1 MGWRIILNEDVSIVL
16 VGAAGQGIE
25 TVAGFMARTLK
36 LSGYCVFVT
45 REFMSR
51 IRGGTNSLQLRV
63 SGSPRGAF
71 LRRTDIAVPL
81 TKDALPHLRKYSRID
96 DRTLVIGEA
105 EVLEGEDIDP
115 DRVSVVPFNRIAE
128 GIGGRI
134 YSNTV
139 AAGVLLSFFGVTVE
153 VASDYLRD
161 RFGSKGEK
169 VVNHNIEAFMA
180 GREIGLGLVASGT
193 VQVDIDT
200 NSEAK
205 GQLLMSGTD
214 GVALGAV
221 AGGCNFISSYPMSP
235 STGVLI
241 SLSQL
246 AKEFGIVVD
255 QAEDEIA
262 AINKA
267 IGAWYAGGRALVT
280 TSGGGFALMTEG
292 LSLAGMLESPVVIH
306 VSQRPGP
313 ATGLPT
319 RTEQADLQLVLYG
332 GHGEF
337 PRMIF
342 APGNPREAFY
352 LTHRAFNMSAKHQV
366 PAIILTDQFLVDSS
380 FTCPSIDLDGLEVKK
395 HIVETEPGYRRYA
408 FTEDGVSPRGLPGYG
423 QGLVGVDSDEHDE
436 EGHITEDLNLRP
448 RMVEKR
454 LHKRLGLLREDS
466 VPPTLY
472 GSEDYSVLVVAW
484 GSNYHVV
491 REAIEVLGR
500 SDISML
506 HFSQVYPLS
515 PATKGFLDRAE
526 KVTIVENNATCQL
539 GNLIQLETGFRI
551 PEENR
556 LLKYDGLPFPVEQV
570 ETFLR
575 GLGGGG

>member
-1 MGWRIILNEDVSIVL
+1 
-16 VGAAGQGIE
+16 
-25 TVAGFMARTLK
+25 
-36 LSGYCVFVT
+36 
-45 REFMSR
+45 
-51 IRGGTNSLQLRV
+51 
-63 SGSPRGAF
+63 
-71 LRRTDIAVPL
+71 
-81 TKDALPHLRKYSRID
+81 
-96 DRTLVIGEA
+96 
-105 EVLEGEDIDP
+105 
-115 DRVSVVPFNRIAE
+115 
-128 GIGGRI
+128 
-134 YSNTV
+134 
-139 AAGVLLSFFGVTVE
+139 
-153 VASDYLRD
+153 
-161 RFGSKGEK
+161 
-169 VVNHNIEAFMA
+169 
-180 GREIGLGLVASGT
+180 
-193 VQVDIDT
+193 
-200 NSEAK
+200 
-205 GQLLMSGTD
+205 MSGTD

-235 STGVLI
+235 STGVLV

-255 QAEDEIA
+255 QVEDEIA

-267 IGAWYAGGRALVT
+267 IGAWYAGGRALIT

-292 LSLAGMLESPVVIH
+292 LSLAGMLESPMVIH
-306 VSQRPGP
+306 VAQRPGP

-342 APGNPREAFY
+342 APGDPREAFY
-352 LTHRAFNMSAKHQV
+352 LTHRAFNMSAKHQA
-366 PAIILTDQFLVDSS
+366 PSIILTDQFLVDSS
-380 FTCPSIDLDGLEVKK
+380 FTCPSLDLDGLEVEK

-408 FTEDGVSPRGLPGYG
+408 FTGDGVSPRGVPGYG
-423 QGLVGVDSDEHDE
+423 EGLVGVDSDEHDE

-454 LHKRLGLLREDS
+454 LYRRLGLLREDS

-472 GSEDYSVLVVAW
+472 GDKDYGVLVVAW

-491 REAIEVLGR
+491 REAIDGLGR
-500 SDISML
+500 SDVSML

-515 PATKGFLDRAE
+515 PITREYLDSAD
-526 KVTIVENNATCQL
+526 VVAIVENNATCQL
-539 GNLIQLETGFRI
+539 GKLIQLETGFMI

-570 ETFLR
+570 ASFLG
-575 GLGGGG
+575 GLGGGT

>member
-1 MGWRIILNEDVSIVL
+1 LAEDVSIVL
-16 VGAAGQGIE
+16 AGAAGQGIE
-25 TVAGFMARTLK
+25 TVADFMARALK
-36 LSGYCVFVT
+36 LSGYCVFIT

-63 SGSPRGAF
+63 SRSPRGAF
-71 LRRTDIAVPL
+71 LRRTDVVVPL
-81 TKDALPHLRKYSRID
+81 TKNALPHLRKYSRVD
-96 DRTLVIGEA
+96 NRTLVIGEA
-105 EVLEGEDIDP
+105 EFLAGEDIDP
-115 DRVSVVPFNRIAE
+115 DRFSVVPFTRMAE
-128 GIGGRI
+128 GFGGRI

-139 AAGVLLSFFGVTVE
+139 AAGVVLAFFDVTVE
-153 VASDYLRD
+153 IASNYLRD
-161 RFGSKGEK
+161 RFGSKGDT
-169 VVNHNIEAFMA
+169 VVNQNIEAFLA
-180 GREIGLGLVASGT
+180 GREVGLELVASGR
-193 VQVDIDT
+193 VKVDVDK
-200 NSEAK
+200 NPDVKE
-205 GQLLMSGTD
+205 QLLISGTD
-214 GVALGAV
+214 GVALGALS
-221 AGGCNFISSYPMSP
+221 GGCNFISSYPMSP
-235 STGVLI
+235 STGVLV

-246 AKEFGIVVD
+246 AKEFGVVVD

-306 VSQRPGP
+306 VAQRPGP

-337 PRMIF
+337 SRMIY

-380 FTCPSIDLDGLEVKK
+380 FICPRIDLDGLGVEK
-395 HIVETEPGYRRYA
+395 HIVEPEPGYRRYA
-408 FTEDGVSPRGLPGYG
+408 FTGSGVSPRGVPGHG
-423 QGLVGVDSDEHDE
+423 EGLVGVDSDEHDE
-436 EGHITEDLNLRP
+436 EGHITEDLTLRP
-448 RMVEKR
+448 RMVQKRHHEK
-454 LHKRLGLLREDS
+454 LGRLREDC

-472 GSEDYSVLVVAW
+472 GSEDYGVLVVSW

-491 REAIEVLGR
+491 MEAIDGLGR
-500 SDISML
+500 SGVSML
-506 HFSQVYPLS
+506 HFSQVYPLNS
-515 PATKGFLDRAE
+515 DTRKYLDRADA
-526 KVTIVENNATCQL
+526 VAIVENNATCQL
-539 GNLIQLETGFRI
+539 GKLIQLETGFRI

-570 ETFLR
+570 EAFLG
-575 GLGGGG
+575 GLGGGA

>member
-1 MGWRIILNEDVSIVL
+1 MAEDISIVL

-25 TVAGFMARTLK
+25 TVADFMARTLK

-81 TKDALPHLRKYSRID
+81 TKEALPHLRKYARID
-96 DRTLVIGEA
+96 DETSVIGE
-105 EVLEGEDIDP
+105 ERVLEGGDIHP
-115 DRVSVVPFNRIAE
+115 DRVSLVPFTKIAE
-128 GIGGRI
+128 RIGGRI

-139 AAGVLLSFFGVTVE
+139 AAGVLLAFFDVPVE
-153 VASDYLRD
+153 VATDYLRA
-161 RFGSKGEK
+161 RFGSKGEP
-169 VVNHNIEAFMA
+169 VVNKNIEAFTA
-180 GREIGLGLVASGT
+180 GREIGLGLMASGGIH
-193 VQVDIDT
+193 VNIET
-200 NSEAK
+200 NKEAK

-241 SLSQL
+241 SLSQM

-255 QAEDEIA
+255 QVEDEIA

-292 LSLAGMLESPVVIH
+292 LSLAGMMESPVVIH
-306 VSQRPGP
+306 VAQRPGP

-337 PRMIF
+337 PRIIY
-342 APGNPREAFY
+342 APGNPREAFH

-366 PAIILTDQFLVDSS
+366 PTIILTDQFLVDSS
-380 FTCPSIDLDGLEVKK
+380 FICPRIELDGFEVEK
-395 HIVETEPGYRRYA
+395 HLVETEPDYRRYA
-408 FTEDGVSPRGLPGYG
+408 FTENGVSPRGVPGYG
-423 QGLVGVDSDEHDE
+423 EGLVGVDSDEHDE
-436 EGHITEDLNLRP
+436 AGHITEDLTLRP

-454 LHKRLGLLREDS
+454 LHKRMRLLREDS
-466 VPPTLY
+466 VPPTLHE
-472 GSEDYSVLVVAW
+472 GEDYRVLVVAW

-491 REAIEVLGR
+491 REAIEGLGR
-500 SDISML
+500 RDVSML
-506 HFSQVYPLS
+506 HFRQVYPLS
-515 PATKGFLDRAE
+515 SLTREYLDRAD
-526 KVTIVENNATCQL
+526 VVAIVENNATCQF
-539 GNLIQLETGFRI
+539 GKLIQIETGFMI
-551 PEENR
+551 SEENR

-570 ETFLR
+570 EAFLG
-575 GLGGGG
+575 GLGGGA

>member
-1 MGWRIILNEDVSIVL
+1 LAKDVSIVL
-16 VGAAGQGIE
+16 AGAAGQGIE
-25 TVAGFMARTLK
+25 TVADFTARALK

-71 LRRTDIAVPL
+71 LRRTDLAIPL

-96 DRTLVIGEA
+96 DRTLIIGEEELLA
-105 EVLEGEDIDP
+105 GEDIDP
-115 DRVSVVPFNRIAE
+115 DRVSEVSFTRMAE

-139 AAGVLLSFFGVTVE
+139 AAGVVLAFFDVTVE
-153 VASDYLRD
+153 VASEYLMD
-161 RFGSKGEK
+161 RFGSKGEQ
-169 VVNHNIEAFMA
+169 VVSQNIEAFMA
-180 GREIGLGLVASGT
+180 GREVGLGLVASGK
-193 VQVDIDT
+193 VKVDVDT
-200 NSEAK
+200 NPDVK

-214 GVALGAV
+214 GVALGALS
-221 AGGCNFISSYPMSP
+221 GGCNFISSYPMSP

-241 SLSQL
+241 GLSQL
-246 AKEFGIVVD
+246 AKEFGVVVD

-262 AINKA
+262 AVNKA

-292 LSLAGMLESPVVIH
+292 LSLAGMLESPVIIH
-306 VSQRPGP
+306 VAQRPGP

-342 APGNPREAFY
+342 APGNPQEAFY
-352 LTHRAFNMSAKHQV
+352 LTNRAFNMSAKHQV

-380 FTCPSIDLDGLEVKK
+380 FICPGIDLDGLEVEK

-408 FTEDGVSPRGLPGYG
+408 FTGDGISPRGVPGHG
-423 QGLVGVDSDEHDE
+423 KGLVGVDSDEHDE
-436 EGHITEDLNLRP
+436 EGHITEDLTLRP
-448 RMVEKR
+448 RMVQKR
-454 LHKRLGLLREDS
+454 LHEKLGRLREDS

-491 REAIEVLGR
+491 MEAIDGLGR
-500 SDISML
+500 SDVSML

-515 PATKGFLDRAE
+515 SDTREYLDRADT
-526 KVTIVENNATCQL
+526 VAIVENNATCQL
-539 GNLIQLETGFRI
+539 GKMIQLETGVRI
-551 PEENR
+551 PEGNR

-570 ETFLR
+570 EAFLG
-575 GLGGGG
+575 GLGGGA

>member
-1 MGWRIILNEDVSIVL
+1 LADDISIVL

-25 TVAGFMARTLK
+25 TVADFMARTLK

-63 SGSPRGAF
+63 SGSPRGAY

-81 TKDALPHLRKYSRID
+81 TKDALPHLRRYSRID
-96 DRTLVIGEA
+96 DGTLVLGEE
-105 EVLEGEDIDP
+105 EVLEGEDIP
-115 DRVSVVPFNRIAE
+115 KDRASLVPFTRIAE
-128 GIGGRI
+128 SIGGRI

-139 AAGVLLSFFGVTVE
+139 AAGAVLAFFDVTVD
-153 VASDYLRD
+153 VALDYLRA
-161 RFGSKGEK
+161 RFGSKGEE
-169 VVNHNIEAFMA
+169 VVSQNIEAFMA
-180 GREIGLGLVASGT
+180 GREVGLGLVASGRIHA
-193 VQVDIDT
+193 DIET
-200 NSEAK
+200 NKEAK

-235 STGVLI
+235 STGVLL
-241 SLSQL
+241 SLSQM

-255 QAEDEIA
+255 QVEDEIA

-306 VSQRPGP
+306 VAQRPGP

-319 RTEQADLQLVLYG
+319 RTEQADLQLALYG

-337 PRMIF
+337 PRMIY
-342 APGNPREAFY
+342 APGNPREAFL
-352 LTHRAFNMSAKHQV
+352 LTHKAFNMSAKHQV

-380 FTCPSIDLDGLEVKK
+380 FICPRIDLDGFEVEK
-395 HIVETEPGYRRYA
+395 HLVETEPGYRRYA
-408 FTEDGVSPRGLPGYG
+408 FTENGVSPRGVPGYG
-423 QGLVGVDSDEHDE
+423 EGLVGVDSDEHDE
-436 EGHITEDLNLRP
+436 EGHITEDLTLRP

-454 LHKRLGLLREDS
+454 LHERLGLLKEDS

-472 GSEDYSVLVVAW
+472 GGEDYRVLVAAW

-491 REAIEVLGR
+491 REAIDGLGR
-500 SDISML
+500 SYVSML

-515 PATKGFLDRAE
+515 PLTREYLDRADA
-526 KVTIVENNATCQL
+526 VAIVENNATCQL
-539 GNLIQLETGFRI
+539 GKLIQLETGFII

-570 ETFLR
+570 EAFLR
-575 GLGGGG
+575 GLGGGA

>member
-1 MGWRIILNEDVSIVL
+1 LAEDVSIVL

-25 TVAGFMARTLK
+25 TVADFMAKTLK

-71 LRRTDIAVPL
+71 LKRTDIAVPL
-81 TKDALPHLRKYSRID
+81 TKEAIPHLRKYSRID
-96 DRTLVIGEA
+96 DGTRVIGE
-105 EVLEGEDIDP
+105 EQVLKGEIIHP
-115 DRVSVVPFNRIAE
+115 DRVSLVPFTRIAE
-128 GIGGRI
+128 SIGGRI

-139 AAGVLLSFFGVTVE
+139 AAGVLLSFFGVPVE
-153 VASDYLRD
+153 VASAYLRD
-161 RFGSKGEK
+161 RFGSKGK
-169 VVNHNIEAFMA
+169 QMVNQNIEAFMA
-180 GREIGLGLVASGT
+180 GRKIGLELVASGRIH
-193 VQVDIDT
+193 VNIDT
-200 NSEAK
+200 NIEAE

-221 AGGCNFISSYPMSP
+221 TGGCNFISSYPMSP
-235 STGVLI
+235 STGVLV
-241 SLSQL
+241 SLSQM

-306 VSQRPGP
+306 VAQRPGP

-319 RTEQADLQLVLYG
+319 RTEQADLQLALYG

-337 PRMIF
+337 PRMIYV
-342 APGNPREAFY
+342 PGNPREAFL

-366 PAIILTDQFLVDSS
+366 PSIILTDQFLVDSS
-380 FTCPSIDLDGLEVKK
+380 FICPGIDLAGFEVEK
-395 HIVETEPGYRRYA
+395 HLVETEHDYRRYA
-408 FTEDGVSPRGLPGYG
+408 FTENGVSPRGVPGFG
-423 QGLVGVDSDEHDE
+423 EGLVGVDSDEHDE
-436 EGHITEDLNLRP
+436 AGHITEDLTLRP

-454 LHKRLGLLREDS
+454 LHKRMRLLREDS
-466 VPPTLY
+466 VPPTLH
-472 GSEDYSVLVVAW
+472 GGEDYRVLVVAW

-491 REAIEVLGR
+491 REAIEGLGR
-500 SDISML
+500 RDVSML
-506 HFSQVYPLS
+506 HFRQVYPLS
-515 PATKGFLDRAE
+515 SLTREYLDRAD
-526 KVTIVENNATCQL
+526 VVAIVENNATCQF
-539 GNLIQLETGFRI
+539 GKLIQIETGFMI
-551 PEENR
+551 SEENR

-570 ETFLR
+570 EAFLG
-575 GLGGGG
+575 GLGGGA

>member
-1 MGWRIILNEDVSIVL
+1 LIEDVSIVL
-16 VGAAGQGIE
+16 AGAAGQGIE
-25 TVAGFMARTLK
+25 TVADFMARTLK
-36 LSGYCVFVT
+36 LSGYHVFVT

-71 LRRTDIAVPL
+71 LRRTDVAVPL

-96 DRTLVIGEA
+96 DRTLVIGE
-105 EVLEGEDIDP
+105 EETFEGEDIDP
-115 DRVSVVPFNRIAE
+115 VRVSVVPLTQIAE

-139 AAGVLLSFFGVTVE
+139 AAGVVMAFFDVTVE
-153 VASDYLRD
+153 VASEYLRG
-161 RFGSKGEK
+161 RFGSKGDR
-169 VVNHNIEAFMA
+169 VVNQNIEAFMA
-180 GREIGLGLVASGT
+180 GREVGLELVASGR
-193 VQVDIDT
+193 VKVAVDTDPKA
-200 NSEAK
+200 E

-235 STGVLI
+235 STGVLV

-246 AKEFGIVVD
+246 ANEFGIVVD

-292 LSLAGMLESPVVIH
+292 LSLAGMLENPVVIH
-306 VSQRPGP
+306 VAQRPGP

-352 LTHRAFNMSAKHQV
+352 LTHRSFNMSAKHQV

-380 FTCPSIDLDGLEVKK
+380 FICSSIELDGLEVEK
-395 HIVETEPGYRRYA
+395 HIVETEPGYKRYF
-408 FTEDGVSPRGLPGYG
+408 FTEDGVSPRGVPGHG
-423 QGLVGVDSDEHDE
+423 EGLVGVDSDEHDE
-436 EGHITEDLNLRP
+436 DGHITEDLTLRP

-454 LHKRLGLLREDS
+454 LHNKLGHLREDS

-472 GSEDYSVLVVAW
+472 GSEDCGVLVIAW

-491 REAIEVLGR
+491 KEAIDGLGR

-515 PATKGFLDRAE
+515 PDTREYLDRAD
-526 KVTIVENNATCQL
+526 KVAIVENNATCQL
-539 GNLIQLETGFRI
+539 GKLIQFETGFRI
-551 PEENR
+551 PQENR
-556 LLKYDGLPFPVEQV
+556 LLKFDGLPFSVEQV
-570 ETFLR
+570 EVFLR
-575 GLGGGG
+575 GLGGGA

>member
-1 MGWRIILNEDVSIVL
+1 LAEDVSIVL

-25 TVAGFMARTLK
+25 TVADFMAKILK

-63 SGSPRGAF
+63 SGNPRGAF

-81 TKDALPHLRKYSRID
+81 TKEALPHLRKYSRID
-96 DRTLVIGEA
+96 DETLVIGE
-105 EVLEGEDIDP
+105 EQVLKGEDIHP
-115 DRVSVVPFNRIAE
+115 DRVSHVPFTQVAE

-139 AAGVLLSFFGVTVE
+139 AAGVLLAFFDVPVE
-153 VASDYLRD
+153 VASDYLEA
-161 RFGSKGEK
+161 RFSSKGEQ
-169 VVNHNIEAFMA
+169 VVSQNIEAFMA
-180 GREIGLGLVASGT
+180 GREVGLGLVASGRIH
-193 VQVDIDT
+193 VNIDT
-200 NSEAK
+200 HSEAK
-205 GQLLMSGTD
+205 EQLLMSGTD

-235 STGVLI
+235 STGVLV
-241 SLSQL
+241 SLSQM
-246 AKEFGIVVD
+246 ANEFGIVVD
-255 QAEDEIA
+255 QVEDEIA

-306 VSQRPGP
+306 VAQRPGP

-342 APGNPREAFY
+342 APGNPREAFH

-366 PAIILTDQFLVDSS
+366 PAIVLTDQFLVDSS
-380 FTCPSIDLDGLEVKK
+380 FLSPGIELDGLMVEK
-395 HIVETEPGYRRYA
+395 HLVETEHDYRRYA
-408 FTEDGVSPRGLPGYG
+408 FTENGVSPRGVPGYG
-423 QGLVGVDSDEHDE
+423 EGLVGVDSDEHDE
-436 EGHITEDLNLRP
+436 EGHITEDLTLRP
-448 RMVEKR
+448 RMVKKR
-454 LHKRLGLLREDS
+454 LHERLKLLRKDS

-472 GSEDYSVLVVAW
+472 GGEDYRVLVVAW
-484 GSNYHVV
+484 GSTLHVV
-491 REAIEVLGR
+491 REAIDGIGR
-500 SDISML
+500 SDVSML

-515 PATKGFLDRAE
+515 PLTREYLDRAE
-526 KVTIVENNATCQL
+526 TLAIVENNATCQL
-539 GNLIQLETGFRI
+539 GKLIQLESGFMI
-551 PEENR
+551 PEEKR
-556 LLKYDGLPFPVEQV
+556 LLKFDGLPFPVEQV
-570 ETFLR
+570 EAFLE
-575 GLGGGG
+575 GLGGGV

>member
-1 MGWRIILNEDVSIVL
+1 LTEDVSIVL
-16 VGAAGQGIE
+16 AGAAGQGIE
-25 TVAGFMARTLK
+25 TVADFMARSLK

-63 SGSPRGAF
+63 SGNPRGAF
-71 LRRTDIAVPL
+71 LRHTDVAVPL
-81 TKDALPHLRKYSRID
+81 TKDALPHLRKYSRIGP
-96 DRTLVIGEA
+96 RTLVIGE
-105 EVLEGEDIDP
+105 EELLEGEDIDP
-115 DRVSVVPFNRIAE
+115 DRVSVVPFTRIAE
-128 GIGGRI
+128 GVGGRI
-134 YSNTV
+134 YSNTA
-139 AAGVLLSFFGVTVE
+139 AAGVVLAFFDVAVD
-153 VASDYLRD
+153 VASNYLMD
-161 RFGSKGEK
+161 RFGSKGEQ
-169 VVNHNIEAFMA
+169 VVNQNIEAFMA
-180 GREIGLGLVASGT
+180 GREVGLELAASGRIK
-193 VQVDIDT
+193 VDVDR
-200 NSEAK
+200 NPDVK

-214 GVALGAV
+214 GVTLGAL

-235 STGVLI
+235 STGVLV
-241 SLSQL
+241 SLSRL
-246 AKEFGIVVD
+246 AKEYGVVVD

-262 AINKA
+262 AVNKA
-267 IGAWYAGGRALVT
+267 IGAWYAGGRGLVT

-306 VSQRPGP
+306 VAQRPGP

-342 APGNPREAFY
+342 TPGDPREAFF
-352 LTHRAFNMSAKHQV
+352 LTHRAFNMSAKYQV

-380 FTCPSIDLDGLEVKK
+380 FICPSIGLDRLGVEK

-408 FTEDGVSPRGLPGYG
+408 FTGDGVSPRGVPGYG
-423 QGLVGVDSDEHDE
+423 EGLVGVDSDEHDE
-436 EGHITEDLNLRP
+436 EGHITEDLTLRP

-454 LHKRLGLLREDS
+454 LHGKLGLLREDS

-472 GSEDYSVLVVAW
+472 GGEDYGVLVVAW

-491 REAIEVLGR
+491 REAIDGLGR
-500 SDISML
+500 SDVSML
-506 HFSQVYPLS
+506 HFSQVYPLN
-515 PATKGFLDRAE
+515 PVTREYLDRAE
-526 KVTIVENNATCQL
+526 AVAIVDNNATCQL
-539 GNLIQLETGFRI
+539 GKLIQLETGFSI

-570 ETFLR
+570 ETFLG
-575 GLGGGG
+575 GLGGGA

>member
-1 MGWRIILNEDVSIVL
+1 LTDDISIVL

-25 TVAGFMARTLK
+25 TVADFMARTLK

-63 SGSPRGAF
+63 SGSPRGAY

-81 TKDALPHLRKYSRID
+81 TKNALPHLRKYSRID
-96 DRTLVIGEA
+96 DRTLVIGEE

-115 DRVSVVPFNRIAE
+115 DRVSVVPFTRMAE

-139 AAGVLLSFFGVTVE
+139 AAGVLLSFFDVTVE
-153 VASDYLRD
+153 AASDYLRD
-161 RFGSKGEK
+161 RFGSKGEQ
-169 VVNHNIEAFMA
+169 VVNHNIKAFLA
-180 GREIGLGLVASGT
+180 GREIGLGLLASGR
-193 VQVDIDT
+193 VQVEIETDT
-200 NSEAK
+200 EVR
-205 GQLLMSGTD
+205 GRLLMNGTD

-235 STGVLI
+235 STGVLV
-241 SLSQL
+241 SLSQM

-255 QAEDEIA
+255 QVEDEIA

-306 VSQRPGP
+306 VAQRPGP

-337 PRMIF
+337 PRMIY

-352 LTHRAFNMSAKHQV
+352 LTHRAFNMSAKHQA
-366 PAIILTDQFLVDSS
+366 PSIILTDQFLVDSS
-380 FTCPSIDLDGLEVKK
+380 FTCPSLDLGGLEVEK
-395 HIVETEPGYRRYA
+395 HLVETELDYKRYA
-408 FTEDGVSPRGLPGYG
+408 FTENGVSPRGVPGYG
-423 QGLVGVDSDEHDE
+423 VGLVGVDSDEHDE

-454 LHKRLGLLREDS
+454 LHERLGLLREDS

-472 GSEDYSVLVVAW
+472 GGGDYRVLVVAW

-491 REAIEVLGR
+491 REAIEGLGR
-500 SDISML
+500 SDVSML

-515 PATKGFLDRAE
+515 PLTREYLDRVDA
-526 KVTIVENNATCQL
+526 VAIVENNATCQF
-539 GNLIQLETGFRI
+539 GKLIQLETGFVI

-570 ETFLR
+570 EAFLD
-575 GLGGGG
+575 GLGGGA